1 MSRPL
6 LLSLLAVCFA
16 FSLLSP
22 TPLPGVLDEI
32 GLAHAD
38 DDDNDEDRP
47 IRRPPP
53 RVRAVAKPPSRSK
66 PPTQPTRPKPPPKP
80 QPKPAPVVQQPSLK
94 AASYEPRQVL
104 AMDASPAQLNQ
115 AKQLGFTIESTVSLP
130 ALGLQLTRLRPP
142 AKLSPPQAL
151 QTLQREIPGGK
162 FVLNHI
168 YRANT
173 DPCQDG
179 RCYGSV
185 LIGWQSSEQ
194 CGAGIKLGMVDTA
207 ANTAHPAL
215 QGRKLVTR
223 TFAEDQRASAALH
236 GTAIAALLV
245 GAPSSEFAGLLP
257 AAELYAADAFMGAD
271 PAKTHT
277 NVLLLTQSF
286 NWLLEQ
292 QVTVINASLSGPDN
306 GLLQEV
312 VKRLHQQ
319 QRLIVAAAGNN
330 GPNAPP
336 VFPAAYPE
344 AVAVTA
350 VDSLLRPY
358 RRANRGD
365 YLTLAAPGVRIW
377 TPGVKG
383 GEYRD
388 GTSFAAPYVTA
399 VIAQLR
405 HRQPET
411 GPTEL
416 MAQLQSKVRDLGT
429 VGKDAVFGWGLV
441 QNPIRCDKSGPS
453 RPPAPRLPE

>member
-1 MSRPL
+1 M
-6 LLSLLAVCFA
+6 
-16 FSLLSP
+16 
-22 TPLPGVLDEI
+22 
-32 GLAHAD
+32 
-38 DDDNDEDRP
+38 
-47 IRRPPP
+47 
-53 RVRAVAKPPSRSK
+53 
-66 PPTQPTRPKPPPKP
+66 
-80 QPKPAPVVQQPSLK
+80 
-94 AASYEPRQVL
+94 
-104 AMDASPAQLNQ
+104 
-115 AKQLGFTIESTVSLP
+115 
-130 ALGLQLTRLRPP
+130 
-142 AKLSPPQAL
+142 
-151 QTLQREIPGGK
+151 
-162 FVLNHI
+162 LNHI
-168 YRANT
+168 YRPNA

-194 CGAGIKLGMVDTA
+194 CGTGVKLGMVDTA
-207 ANTAHPAL
+207 ANKDHPAL

-223 TFAEDQRASAALH
+223 AFAEDGRASTALH
-236 GTAIAALLV
+236 GTAVAALLV
-245 GAPSSEFAGLLP
+245 GAPNSAFPGLLP
-257 AAELYAADAFMGAD
+257 AAELFAADAFIGTD
-271 PAKTHT
+271 PAKTRT
-277 NVLLLTQSF
+277 NVFLLTQSF

-319 QRLIVAAAGNN
+319 QRIIVAAAGNN
-330 GPNAPP
+330 GPSAPP

-377 TPGVKG
+377 TPGTKG

-405 HRQPET
+405 HRQPT
-411 GPTEL
+411 VSAAEL
-416 MAQLQSKVRDLGT
+416 ITQLQGKVRDLGT
-429 VGKDAVFGWGLV
+429 TGKDAVFGWGLV
-441 QNPIRCDKSGPS
+441 QSPARC
-453 RPPAPRLPE
+453 E